1 MSSGLA
7 LQSEPA
13 AVIACTV
20 SRNVHRFDLLIE
32 DMEAELGEGW
42 GDLGFEEAR
51 AFLEQPEADDLVF
64 IALAI
69 TADDEADVGLLGE
82 VIRIA
87 KTRGIRVIIVADSVS
102 PATLHQ
108 LLKLGA
114 DDFLPYPLS
123 DGALHDAVER
133 IRTMSSD
140 SAGGQNAGGPSSDN
154 AAPNAKPTM
163 EGHGAVFAV
172 QNLAGGTGATTLAC
186 NLAWELA
193 TVDKKNPP
201 SVCLMDFDLQ
211 YGSVATYLDLPRR
224 EVVVEF
230 LQDSHTMD
238 VDAFRQA
245 MVGYGDRLSVF
256 TAPPEILP
264 LDIMGPQEVEA
275 ILNLAQQCFDIVV
288 IDMPR
293 SLVVWTETVLNR
305 ADIFFATME
314 LDLRSAQD
322 AMRFIKAL
330 RAEDLP
336 LEKVQYVLNRAP
348 TGMDLTGKG
357 RIKKMGESLGVQI
370 KTHLPDGGKQVQQ
383 AGDNGQALADA
394 AKKNPLRKEI
404 AKLAQGLHEAMVSDA
419 KASK

>member
-7 LQSEPA
+7 LQPETA
-13 AVIACTV
+13 AIVACTV

-51 AFLEQPEADDLVF
+51 AFLQQPEADDLVF

-69 TADDEADVGLLGE
+69 TAEDETDVGLLGE
-82 VIRIA
+82 VIRTA
-87 KTRGIRVIIVADSVS
+87 KTRGIRVIIVADGVS
-102 PATLHQ
+102 PGTLHQ
-108 LLKLGA
+108 LLRLGA

-123 DGALHDAVER
+123 DGALHDAVDR
-133 IRTMSSD
+133 IRTRAAEATAQAT
-140 SAGGQNAGGPSSDN
+140 AGPQGG
-154 AAPNAKPTM
+154 AADTKPTM
-163 EGHGAVFAV
+163 EGHGAIFAV
-172 QNLAGGTGATTLAC
+172 QNLAGGTGATTLAV

-193 TVDKKNPP
+193 TSDKKKPP

-230 LQDSHTMD
+230 LQDAHTMD
-238 VDAFRQA
+238 VDAFKQA
-245 MVGYGDRLSVF
+245 LVSYGDRLSVF

-264 LDIMGPQEVEA
+264 LDIMGPAEVEA
-275 ILNLAQQCFDIVV
+275 ILTLAQQCFDIVV
-288 IDMPR
+288 VDMPR
-293 SLVVWTETVLNR
+293 SLVVWTEAVLRR
-305 ADIFFATME
+305 ADIYFATLE

-330 RAEDLP
+330 RAEELP
-336 LEKVQYVLNRAP
+336 AEKVQYVLNKAP
-348 TGMDLTGKG
+348 GGMDLTGKG
-357 RIKKMGESLGVQI
+357 RVKKLAESLGVEI
-370 KTHLPDGGKQVQQ
+370 KTHLPDGGKPVQQ
-383 AGDNGQALADA
+383 AGDNGQTLAEA
-394 AKKNPLRKEI
+394 ARKNPLRKEI
-404 AKLAQGLHEAMVSDA
+404 AKLALGLHQAMVADL

>member
-7 LQSEPA
+7 LQTEPA
-13 AVIACTV
+13 PVIACTV

-51 AFLEQPEADDLVF
+51 AFLQQPEADDLVF

-69 TADDEADVGLLGE
+69 TSEDEADVGLLGE
-82 VIRIA
+82 VIRTA
-87 KTRGIRVIIVADSVS
+87 KTRGIRVILVADGVS

-108 LLKLGA
+108 LLRLGA

-123 DGALHDAVER
+123 DGALHDSIER
-133 IRTMSSD
+133 IKNMAAD
-140 SAGGQNAGGPSSDN
+140 PGAAADGAPKG
-154 AAPNAKPTM
+154 APNAKPTM
-163 EGHGAVFAV
+163 EGQGAVFAV
-172 QNLAGGTGATTLAC
+172 QNLAGGTGATTFAV

-193 TVDKKNPP
+193 TVDKKKPP
-201 SVCLMDFDLQ
+201 TVCLMDFDLQ

-230 LQDSHTMD
+230 LQDAHTMD
-238 VDAFRQA
+238 VDAFKQA
-245 MVGYGDRLSVF
+245 LVGYGDRLSVF

-264 LDIMGPQEVEA
+264 LDIMGPAEVEA
-275 ILNLAQQCFDIVV
+275 IVNLARQCFDIVV

-293 SLVVWTETVLNR
+293 SLVVWTEAVLSR

-336 LEKVQYVLNRAP
+336 LEKVQYVLNKAP
-348 TGMDLTGKG
+348 GGMDLTGKG
-357 RIKKMGESLGVQI
+357 RIKKLAESLGVEI
-370 KTHLPDGGKQVQQ
+370 KIHLPDGGKQIQQ
-383 AGDNGQALADA
+383 AGDNGQPLAEA
-394 AKKNPLRKEI
+394 FRKNPTRKEI
-404 AKLAQGLHEAMVSDA
+404 AKLAQGLHQAMVADLR
-419 KASK
+419 ASK

>member
-7 LQSEPA
+7 LQTEPA
-13 AVIACTV
+13 PVIACTV

-51 AFLEQPEADDLVF
+51 AFLQQPEADDLVF

-69 TADDEADVGLLGE
+69 TSEDEADVGLLGE
-82 VIRIA
+82 VIRTA
-87 KTRGIRVIIVADSVS
+87 KTRGIRVILVADGVS

-108 LLKLGA
+108 LLRLGA

-123 DGALHDAVER
+123 DGALHDSIER
-133 IRTMSSD
+133 IKTMAAD
-140 SAGGQNAGGPSSDN
+140 PGAAADATPKG
-154 AAPNAKPTM
+154 APNAKPTM
-163 EGHGAVFAV
+163 EGQGAVFAV
-172 QNLAGGTGATTLAC
+172 QNLAGGTGATTFAV

-193 TVDKKNPP
+193 TVDKKKPP

-230 LQDSHTMD
+230 LQDAHTMD
-238 VDAFRQA
+238 VDAFKQA
-245 MVGYGDRLSVF
+245 LVGYGDRLSVF

-264 LDIMGPQEVEA
+264 LDIMGPAEVEA
-275 ILNLAQQCFDIVV
+275 IVNLARQCFDIVV

-293 SLVVWTETVLNR
+293 SLVVWTEAVLSR

-336 LEKVQYVLNRAP
+336 LEKVQYVLNKAP
-348 TGMDLTGKG
+348 GGMDLTGKG
-357 RIKKMGESLGVQI
+357 RIKKLAESLGVEI
-370 KTHLPDGGKQVQQ
+370 KIHLPDGGKQIQQ
-383 AGDNGQALADA
+383 AGDNGQPLAEA
-394 AKKNPLRKEI
+394 FRKNPTRKEI
-404 AKLAQGLHEAMVSDA
+404 AKLAQGLHQAMVADLR
-419 KASK
+419 ASK